1 MVKGDVA
8 VPAVSEI
15 DVHAVQLPTRLL
27 NVTKLELPKSIVN
40 AVTISP
46 LKEMKLSGPVRSA
59 VFHDLD
65 PVV

>member
-15 DVHAVQLPTRLL
+15 DAHAVQLPTRLL

-46 LKEMKLSGPVRSA
+46 LA
-59 VFHDLD
+59 VC
-65 PVV
+65 